1 MILKQLTS
9 ELLEK
14 FTSEIKQPQN
24 FDKIKLHLLEPMIFY
39 ATYKF
44 YPYFL
49 IVVILFM
56 IIVLVSLI
64 NLFILIRI
72 NLKHKI

>member
-1 MILKQLTS
+1 MVLKELTS
-9 ELLEK
+9 QLLEK
-14 FTSEIKQPQN
+14 FTTEIKQPQN
-24 FDKIKLHLLEPMIFY
+24 FDKIKLHLLDPMVFY

-64 NLFILIRI
+64 NFFILLRI
-72 NLKHKI
+72 NLKHKM